1 MKEEL
6 NFRAKEKSFSIVVDL
21 LSKHHYPADSNKIDA
36 LQEIAIKQVMNEDC
50 PVYERDVT
58 IEEIKK
64 TFKAY
69 KDLLELRYLED
80 Q

>member
-1 MKEEL
+1 MLIIQK
-6 NFRAKEKSFSIVVDL
+6 KDGL
-21 LSKHHYPADSNKIDA
+21 LWHSNKIDA

>member
-1 MKEEL
+1 
-6 NFRAKEKSFSIVVDL
+6 
-21 LSKHHYPADSNKIDA
+21 
-36 LQEIAIKQVMNEDC
+36 MNEDC